1 MQGLRPAFEWI
12 VRPPAPVSPALAEAA
27 TVAGLS
33 ERATR
38 LLAGRGIGRPADL
51 AAHLGDPRG
60 ALHDPRLLPDAAA
73 LQARIA
79 KARAAGERV
88 LVLGDFDADGLTG
101 LAILV
106 TALRR
111 LGLDVGW
118 HVPAREAEGHGLSVA
133 AIDRA
138 AAEGRRLIIT
148 VDTGSS
154 SVEEVAVAASRG
166 IDVIVTD
173 HHHVPPVPPAAVAL
187 VNPHRHDS
195 VYPDDRLAGSG
206 VAFKV
211 AQLLLAGEPG
221 GPTAALDLADL
232 AIIGTI
238 ADVAPIA
245 GENRAIARLGLA
257 RLRTAPRPGIAA
269 LLAAAGVAPQRV
281 DLERIGFALA
291 PRLNAGGRMG
301 DVATAANL
309 LLTTDVATAAELAGR
324 LETSNRERRDLTATI
339 LDEAHA
345 AVADLPPGPVIV
357 TGAWPVGII
366 GLVAGRLAE
375 DRGAAAIVVATGI
388 EPWRASGRGPA
399 GSQLAAAFEACADL
413 LDRHGGHP
421 QAAGCQFA
429 AAVYPALRERL
440 WPLLVIP
447 TADEQPPAAAT
458 TLRTLLLDL
467 AVDSAE
473 VDYGLLRDFDPLGP
487 IAPGDPEALVGI
499 RGLIVGRV
507 RAAAGGHT
515 SLVLRRGREVLD
527 GIAFGRDDLVVSLAE
542 GDVVDVAARLD
553 SRQFGGFET
562 LQLDVKDVAPG
573 GYLAGLAAVARAVEP
588 AMAGAAG
595 PVPG

>member
-12 VRPPAPVSPALAEAA
+12 VRPAAPVSPALAEAA

-51 AAHLGDPRG
+51 AAHLGDPRA

-79 KARAAGERV
+79 RARAAGERV

-138 AAEGRRLIIT
+138 AAEGRSLIIT

-154 SVEEVAVAASRG
+154 SVDEVALAASRG
-166 IDVIVTD
+166 IEVIVTD

-187 VNPHRHDS
+187 VNPHRDDS

-221 GPTAALDLADL
+221 GPAAALDLADL

-281 DLERIGFALA
+281 DLDRIGFALA

-309 LLTTDVATAAELAGR
+309 LLATDAAAAAELAGR

-375 DRGAAAIVVATGI
+375 DRGAPAIVVATGM

-429 AAVYPALRERL
+429 AAVYPVLRERL
-440 WPLLVIP
+440 MPLLVIP
-447 TADEQPPAAAT
+447 AADEQPRAAT
-458 TLRTLLLDL
+458 APRTLLLDL
-467 AVDSAE
+467 AVDAAE
-473 VDYGLLRDFDPLGP
+473 VDYRLLRDFDPLGP

-499 RGLIVGRV
+499 RGLTVGRV

-527 GIAFGRDDLVVSLAE
+527 GIAFGRDDLAVSLAE
-542 GDVVDVAARLD
+542 GDVVDVVARLD

-562 LQLDVKDVAPG
+562 LQLDVRDVAPG
-573 GYLAGLAAVARAVEP
+573 GHLAGLAAAARAAEP
-588 AMAGAAG
+588 VMAGAPG
-595 PVPG
+595 PVRA

>member
-1 MQGLRPAFEWI
+1 MQGPRPAFEWI
-12 VRPPAPVSPALAEAA
+12 VRPAAPVSPALAEAA
-27 TVAGLS
+27 RVAGLS

-38 LLAGRGIGRPADL
+38 LLAGRGVDGPVDL
-51 AAHLGDPRG
+51 AAHLGDPRA

-73 LQARIA
+73 LQTRLAA
-79 KARAAGERV
+79 ARAARERV

-118 HVPAREAEGHGLSVA
+118 HVPAREAEGHGLSLA

-138 AAEGRRLIIT
+138 AAEGRTLIVT

-154 SVEEVAVAASRG
+154 SVAEVALAGSRG

-195 VYPDDRLAGSG
+195 VYPDPRLAGSG

-211 AQLLLAGEPG
+211 AQLLLADEPG
-221 GPTAALDLADL
+221 GPVAALDLADL

-309 LLTTDVATAAELAGR
+309 LLATDATSANELAGR
-324 LETSNRERRDLTATI
+324 LETSNRERRDLTATV

-345 AVADLPPGPVIV
+345 AVATLPPGPVIV
-357 TGAWPVGII
+357 TGPWPVGII

-375 DRGAAAIVVATGI
+375 DRGAPVVVVATGA
-388 EPWRASGRGPA
+388 EPWRASGRGPS

-413 LDRHGGHP
+413 LERHGGHP
-421 QAAGCQFA
+421 QAAGCQFTPE
-429 AAVYPALRERL
+429 VYPALRERL
-440 WPLLVIP
+440 LPLLAI
-447 TADEQPPAAAT
+447 AAGEEPHKAT
-458 TLRTLLLDL
+458 EPKTLLLDL
-467 AVDSAE
+467 AVDASE
-473 VDYGLLRDFDPLGP
+473 VDYRLLRDFDPLGP
-487 IAPGDPEALVGI
+487 IAPGDPDALVGI
-499 RGLIVGRV
+499 RGLTVGRV

-527 GIAFGRDDLVVSLAE
+527 GIAFGRDDLAISLAE
-542 GDVVDVAARLD
+542 GDVIDVAARLD

-562 LQLDVKDVAPG
+562 LQLEVRDVAPG
-573 GYLAGLAAVARAVEP
+573 GHLARLAAMTGRVEQV
-588 AMAGAAG
+588 MAGATG
-595 PVPG
+595 PVVG

>member
-1 MQGLRPAFEWI
+1 MQGPRPAFEWI
-12 VRPPAPVSPALAEAA
+12 VRPAATVSPELAEAA
-27 TVAGLS
+27 RIAGLS

-38 LLAGRGIGRPADL
+38 LLAGRGVGRPVDL
-51 AAHLGDPRG
+51 AAHLGDPRA
-60 ALHDPRLLPDAAA
+60 ALHDPRDLPDAAA

-79 KARAAGERV
+79 RARAAHERV

-133 AIDRA
+133 AIEHA
-138 AAEGRRLIIT
+138 AAEGRSLIIT

-154 SVEEVAVAASRG
+154 SVAEVALAASQG

-187 VNPHRHDS
+187 VNPHRDDS

-211 AQLLLAGEPG
+211 AQLLLADEPG
-221 GPTAALDLADL
+221 GPAAALDLADL

-245 GENRAIARLGLA
+245 GENLAIARLGLA
-257 RLRTAPRPGIAA
+257 RLRTSPRPGIAA
-269 LLAAAGVAPQRV
+269 LLGAAGVAPQRV
-281 DLERIGFALA
+281 DLERIGFGLA

-309 LLTTDVATAAELAGR
+309 LLATDAASADVLAAR
-324 LETSNRERRDLTATI
+324 LEASNRERRDLTATV
-339 LDEAHA
+339 LDEAHT
-345 AVADLPPGPVIV
+345 AVADLPPGPVIIS
-357 TGAWPVGII
+357 GAWPVGII

-375 DRGAAAIVVATGI
+375 DRGAPAIVIATGA

-413 LDRHGGHP
+413 LERHGGHP

-429 AAVYPALRERL
+429 AAAYPALRERL
-440 WPLLVIP
+440 LPLLTI
-447 TADEQPPAAAT
+447 AAGDAPPAAAGAK
-458 TLRTLLLDL
+458 TLLLDL
-467 AVDSAE
+467 AVDASE
-473 VDYGLLRDFDPLGP
+473 VDYRLLRDFDPLGP
-487 IAPGDPEALVGI
+487 IAPGDPDALVGI
-499 RGLIVGRV
+499 RGLTVGRV

-527 GIAFGRDDLVVSLAE
+527 GIAFGRDDLAVCLTE
-542 GDVVDVAARLD
+542 GDVIDVAARLD
-553 SRQFGGFET
+553 SRRFGAFET
-562 LQLDVKDVAPG
+562 LQLEVRDVAPAG
-573 GYLAGLAAVARAVEP
+573 HLARLAGATAAAERVAAVA
-588 AMAGAAG
+588 AG
-595 PVPG
+595 PLVG

>member
-12 VRPPAPVSPALAEAA
+12 IRPAAPVSPALAEAA

-51 AAHLGDPRG
+51 AAHLGDPRA

-73 LQARIA
+73 LQTRIA
-79 KARAAGERV
+79 RARAAGERV

-111 LGLDVGW
+111 LSLDVGW

-138 AAEGRRLIIT
+138 AAEGRSLIIT

-154 SVEEVAVAASRG
+154 SVDEVALAASRG
-166 IDVIVTD
+166 IEVIVTD

-187 VNPHRHDS
+187 VNPHRDDS

-221 GPTAALDLADL
+221 GPAAALDLADL

-281 DLERIGFALA
+281 DLDRIGFALA

-309 LLTTDVATAAELAGR
+309 LLATDAAAAAELAGR

-375 DRGAAAIVVATGI
+375 DRGAPAIVVATGM

-429 AAVYPALRERL
+429 AAMYPMLRARL
-440 WPLLVIP
+440 MPLLVIP
-447 TADEQPPAAAT
+447 AGDERPTAAT
-458 TLRTLLLDL
+458 SPRTLLLDL
-467 AVDSAE
+467 AVDAAE
-473 VDYGLLRDFDPLGP
+473 VDYRLLRDFDPLGP
-487 IAPGDPEALVGI
+487 ISPGDPEALVGI
-499 RGLIVGRV
+499 RGLTVGRV
-507 RAAAGGHT
+507 RAATGGHT

-527 GIAFGRDDLVVSLAE
+527 GIAFGRDDLAVSLAE
-542 GDVVDVAARLD
+542 GDVVDVVARLD

-562 LQLDVKDVAPG
+562 LQLDVRDVAPG
-573 GYLAGLAAVARAVEP
+573 GHLASLAAAARAAEP
-588 AMAGAAG
+588 VMAGAPG
-595 PVPG
+595 PGSA

>member
-12 VRPPAPVSPALAEAA
+12 LRPPPPVSPALAEAA
-27 TVAGLS
+27 RTAGLS

-38 LLAGRGIGRPADL
+38 LLAGRGVAGPVDL
-51 AAHLGDPRG
+51 AAHLGDPRDT
-60 ALHDPRLLPDAAA
+60 LHDPRLLPDAAA

-79 KARAAGERV
+79 RARATGERV
-88 LVLGDFDADGLTG
+88 LVFGDFDADGLTG

-106 TALRR
+106 TALRW

-118 HVPAREAEGHGLSVA
+118 HVPAREAEGHGLSLA
-133 AIDRA
+133 AIDHA
-138 AAEGRRLIIT
+138 AAETRSLIIT

-154 SVEEVAVAASRG
+154 SVTEVAAAASRG

-173 HHHVPPVPPAAVAL
+173 HHHLPPVLPAAVAL
-187 VNPHRHDS
+187 VNPHRLDS
-195 VYPDDRLAGSG
+195 VYPDARLAGSG

-211 AQLLLAGEPG
+211 AQLLLDGEPA
-221 GPTAALDLADL
+221 GPSVALGLADL

-257 RLRTAPRPGIAA
+257 RLREAPRPGIAA

-301 DVATAANL
+301 DVATAAHL
-309 LLTTDVATAAELAGR
+309 LLATDAVSAAELAAR
-324 LETSNRERRDLTATI
+324 LETSNRERRDLTAAV
-339 LDEAHA
+339 LDEARA
-345 AVADLPPGPVIV
+345 AVADLPPGPVVV

-375 DRGAAAIVVATGI
+375 DRGAPAIVVATGA

-399 GSQLAAAFEACADL
+399 GSQLAAAFESCADL
-413 LDRHGGHP
+413 LERHGGHP
-421 QAAGCQFA
+421 QAAGCQFT
-429 AAVYPALRERL
+429 AAVYPVLRERL
-440 WPLLVIP
+440 LPLLAIP
-447 TADEQPPAAAT
+447 AGDEEPHAVSGP
-458 TLRTLLLDL
+458 RTLLVDL
-467 AVDSAE
+467 AVDASE
-473 VDYGLLRDFDPLGP
+473 VDYRLLHDFDPLGP
-487 IAPGDPEALVGI
+487 IAPGDPDALVGI
-499 RGLIVGRV
+499 RGLTVGRV

-527 GIAFGRDDLVVSLAE
+527 GIAFGRDDLTLSLAE
-542 GDVVDVAARLD
+542 GDVVDVVARLD
-553 SRQFGGFET
+553 SRHFGGFES
-562 LQLDVKDVAPG
+562 LQLEVRDVAPG
-573 GYLAGLAAVARAVEP
+573 GHLARL
-588 AMAGAAG
+588 MAAAG
-595 PVPG
+595 PEERATAAAGGVAG